1 MKNKVK
7 IIDFNRR
14 TMRCEQAEAQLSE
27 LLDEGYSIVTSTDNG
42 TFASYTLVK
51 RELDIEFKVGV
62 EGSAAPAH
70 YAPISRT
77 GDPIAPRGNTISK
90 AVH

>member
-42 TFASYTLVK
+42 VFASYTLVMQNK
-51 RELDIEFKVGV
+51 ISFDEDENP
-62 EGSAAPAH
+62 AAAVLT
-70 YAPISRT
+70 ALS
-77 GDPIAPRGNTISK
+77 GEDLPRYRNI
-90 AVH
+90 H

>member
-1 MKNKVK
+1 MKTKVK

-42 TFASYTLVK
+42 TFASYTLVMQNK
-51 RELDIEFKVGV
+51 ISFDEDETPAAAVLTAL
-62 EGSAAPAH
+62 SA
-70 YAPISRT
+70 S
-77 GDPIAPRGNTISK
+77 DLPRYRNI
-90 AVH
+90 H